1 MTINMFDKLDKMEK
15 EGIISLVPLFAYCGF
30 DRETEAR
37 GICLEDCD
45 MIYSIKEN
53 KFVKVR

>member
-1 MTINMFDKLDKMEK
+1 MFDKLDKMEK
-15 EGIISLVPLFAYCGF
+15 EGIISLIPLLALYNI
-30 DRETEAR
+30 DRETEAKN
-37 GICLEDCD
+37 LSEELN